1 MQRTDRQLEALKNAG
16 VTSIFVDKQS
26 GKNFERSQYLAM
38 LTCLTKGDVLF
49 VKSIDRFGRNYKEI
63 LEQWRILTKVKEVDV
78 VVLDF
83 PLLDTRR
90 EKDLLGTFI
99 SDLVLQ
105 VLSFVAENER
115 SFILER
121 QREGIALARLRGVK
135 FGRPLKKLPEDFAAA
150 AIDWKNKVV
159 SCKVAAAK
167 CRMPPTSFRR
177 RAEMFLKGIK
187 KETSEREF

>member
-1 MQRTDRQLEALKNAG
+1 MQRTDRQLDALKNAG

-38 LTCLTKGDVLF
+38 LTSLTKGDVLF

-135 FGRPLKKLPEDFAAA
+135 FGRPSKKLPEGFADAA
-150 AIDWKNKVV
+150 RDWKNKVV
-159 SCKVAAAK
+159 SCKQAAAK

-177 RAEMFLKGIK
+177 RAERLLEGI
-187 KETSEREF
+187 ETEKTL

>member
-1 MQRTDRQLEALKNAG
+1 MQRTDRQLDALKNAG

-121 QREGIALARLRGVK
+121 QREGIALARQRGVK
-135 FGRPLKKLPEDFAAA
+135 FGRPSKKLPEGFADAA
-150 AIDWKNKVV
+150 RDWKNKVV
-159 SCKVAAAK
+159 SCKQAAAK

-177 RAEMFLKGIK
+177 RAERLLEGI
-187 KETSEREF
+187 ETEKTL

>member
-1 MQRTDRQLEALKNAG
+1 MQRTDRQLDALKNAG

-135 FGRPLKKLPEDFAAA
+135 FGRPSKKLPEGFADAA
-150 AIDWKNKVV
+150 RDWKNKVI
-159 SCKVAAAK
+159 SCKQAAAK

-177 RAEMFLKGIK
+177 RAERLLEGI
-187 KETSEREF
+187 ETGKTL

>member
-135 FGRPLKKLPEDFAAA
+135 FGRPSKKLPEGFADAA
-150 AIDWKNKVV
+150 RDWKNKVI
-159 SCKVAAAK
+159 SCKQAAAK

-177 RAEMFLKGIK
+177 RAERLLEGI
-187 KETSEREF
+187 ETEKTL

>member
-1 MQRTDRQLEALKNAG
+1 MQRTDRQLDALKNAG

-26 GKNFERSQYLAM
+26 GKNFERSQYLSL
-38 LTCLTKGDVLF
+38 LTRLTKGDVLF

-135 FGRPLKKLPEDFAAA
+135 FGRPSKKLPEGFADAA
-150 AIDWKNKVV
+150 RDWKNKVI
-159 SCKVAAAK
+159 SCKQAAAK

-177 RAEMFLKGIK
+177 RAERLLEGI
-187 KETSEREF
+187 ETEKTL

>member
-1 MQRTDRQLEALKNAG
+1 MQRTDRQLDALKNAG

-38 LTCLTKGDVLF
+38 LTSLTKGDVLF

-121 QREGIALARLRGVK
+121 QREGIALARQRGVK
-135 FGRPLKKLPEDFAAA
+135 FGRPSKKLPEGFADAA
-150 AIDWKNKVV
+150 RDWKNKVI
-159 SCKVAAAK
+159 SCKQAAAK

-177 RAEMFLKGIK
+177 RAERLLEGI
-187 KETSEREF
+187 ETEKTL

>member
-1 MQRTDRQLEALKNAG
+1 MQRTDRQLDALKNAD

-135 FGRPLKKLPEDFAAA
+135 FGRPSKKLPEGFADAA
-150 AIDWKNKVV
+150 RDWKNKVI
-159 SCKVAAAK
+159 SCKQAAAK

-177 RAEMFLKGIK
+177 RAERLLEGI
-187 KETSEREF
+187 ETEKTL

>member
-1 MQRTDRQLEALKNAG
+1 MQRTDRQLDALKNAG

-26 GKNFERSQYLAM
+26 GKNFERSQYLSL
-38 LTCLTKGDVLF
+38 LTRLTKGDVLF

-121 QREGIALARLRGVK
+121 QREGIALARQRGVK
-135 FGRPLKKLPEDFAAA
+135 FGRPSKKLPEGFADAVR
-150 AIDWKNKVV
+150 DWKNKVI
-159 SCKVAAAK
+159 SCKQAAAK

-177 RAEMFLKGIK
+177 RAERLLEGI
-187 KETSEREF
+187 ETEKTL